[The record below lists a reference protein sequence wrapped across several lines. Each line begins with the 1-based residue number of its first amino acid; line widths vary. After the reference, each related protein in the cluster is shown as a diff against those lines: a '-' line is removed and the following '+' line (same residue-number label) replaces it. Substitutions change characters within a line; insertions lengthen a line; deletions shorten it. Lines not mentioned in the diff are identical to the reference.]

1 MADTIVLGRVFS
13 PGVLSTTKSTTEL
26 TSLETNTTASTLTRG
41 TKVLGVMIRP
51 SVISVQRL
59 STFMATSNDPVV
71 ISGTAGNVANV
82 VTQTWTVS

>member
-1 MADTIVLGRVFS
+1 MADTIVVGRAFAPS
-13 PGVLSTTKSTTEL
+13 VLSITKSTTEL
-26 TSLETNTTASTLTRG
+26 ASLQTNTTLSGLYPS

-51 SVISVQRL
+51 SVLGVQRL

-71 ISGTAGNVANV
+71 TAGSAGNVAT